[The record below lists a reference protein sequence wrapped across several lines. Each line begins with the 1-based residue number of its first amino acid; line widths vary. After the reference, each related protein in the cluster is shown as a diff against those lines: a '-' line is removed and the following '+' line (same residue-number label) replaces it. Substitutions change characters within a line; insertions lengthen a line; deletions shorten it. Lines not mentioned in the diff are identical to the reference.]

1 MNKNTLKRANEIQE
15 EIKKLKNELDILSD
29 KKFDTKNLRLYR
41 NVYKLSIRDSY
52 DWEEFEIEL
61 DKIDIVRL
69 AHKRMLK
76 IRELKK
82 EFKELQ

>member
-52 DWEEFEIEL
+52 DWEELEIEL

-69 AHKRMLK
+69 AYKRMLK

>member
-1 MNKNTLKRANEIQE
+1 MNKNTLKRAHEKQE
-15 EIKKLKNELDILSD
+15 ENKKVKDEWEILSD

-69 AHKRMLK
+69 AYKRMLK

>member
-15 EIKKLKNELDILSD
+15 EIKKLKNELDILSN

-69 AHKRMLK
+69 VYKRMLK

>member
-52 DWEEFEIEL
+52 DWEEFEIDL

-69 AHKRMLK
+69 AYKRMLK

>member
-1 MNKNTLKRANEIQE
+1 MNKDTLKRGNEIQE

-69 AHKRMLK
+69 AYKRMLK